1 MLPKIDVSALNLIKS
16 EIDVSLTQIEGA
28 LSAFVED
35 NSNNG
40 PLAEC
45 VESMEQVWGALRLI
59 NTQGASELGEL
70 MFALLRQINELQE
83 NTPERYFSALGN
95 GMMVLNRYLEY
106 VQIKAV
112 SVPQLL
118 LPAINDCRR
127 VLSLPELGEGF
138 FLDVPFLPEPPALIP
153 LELPAARESALAHR
167 LRHMY
172 QIGVLNL
179 LRDQADPLHYRLMAR
194 ALERA
199 AQLCAGRPQSLLW
212 WVGGAVMEALS
223 NGVELTAGRKRLLA
237 QLEQQL
243 RLLTLPGGSSQPV
256 DMTVLANAL
265 AIVGLGESG
274 TQVAEVQAAFDLADS
289 CITQSQ
295 LQAQH
300 DSMFG
305 PGGSVI
311 KTVAAV
317 LKDEIAH
324 VKDVLDII
332 ARGAQQEEES
342 YQTVADEIT
351 KASQTLI
358 MLSLNDVAGAMRRQ
372 ADVVRGWH
380 DTPAEDEL
388 NILVDVL
395 LQADNAVAALDKEMT
410 PGGQTVV
417 NNSRISIH
425 QLDEARSML
434 VAESRAGLSLVKRA
448 ILSYLE
454 SQGDSLH
461 LANVP
466 ATLQSTSGGL
476 SFLLAERGAGIL
488 RSCAAFIDRL
498 VASKSMPSMSVIET
512 FADAIACV
520 DYFLESLEVNKPV
533 SDNVFDIGEDSVA
546 DLGFPVVNRQ
556 AA

>member
-16 EIDVSLTQIEGA
+16 EIDASLTQIEGA

-35 NSNNG
+35 NTNNG

-45 VESMEQVWGALRLI
+45 AESMGQVWGALRLI
-59 NTQGASELGEL
+59 NVQGASELAEL
-70 MFALLRQINELQE
+70 LFALLRQISELQE

-95 GMMVLNRYLEY
+95 GMMVMNRYLEY

-112 SVPQLL
+112 SLPQLL
-118 LPAINDCRR
+118 LPAINECRR
-127 VLSLPELGEGF
+127 VLSVPELGEGF
-138 FLDVPFLPEPPALIP
+138 FLDVPFLPEPPALTP
-153 LELPAARESALAHR
+153 LDLPPTRESALAHR
-167 LRHMY
+167 IRHMY
-172 QIGVLNL
+172 QIGLLNL
-179 LRDQADPLHYRLMAR
+179 LRDQAEPLHFRLMSR
-194 ALERA
+194 AMERA
-199 AQLCAGRPQSLLW
+199 AQFCAGRPQSLLW
-212 WVGGAVMEALS
+212 WVGEAVLEALS
-223 NGVELTAGRKRLLA
+223 NGVELTTGRKRLLA
-237 QLEQQL
+237 QMEQQL
-243 RLLTLPGGSSQPV
+243 RLLSLPGGASQPV

-265 AIVGLGESG
+265 AIVGLGDTG
-274 TQVAEVQAAFDLADS
+274 GKVAEVQSSFDLQTT
-289 CITQSQ
+289 CISQSQ

-324 VKDVLDII
+324 IKDVLDII

-342 YQTVADEIT
+342 YQTVAGEIT

-372 ADVVRGWH
+372 ADIVRGWH
-380 DTPAEDEL
+380 EFPGEEDL
-388 NILVDVL
+388 NTLVDVL
-395 LQADNAVAALDKEMT
+395 LQADNSVAALDKEMT

-417 NNSRISIH
+417 NNARISIH
-425 QLDEARSML
+425 QLDEARAML
-434 VAESRAGLSLVKRA
+434 VAESRAGMALVKRA
-448 ILSYLE
+448 ILSYIE
-454 SQGDSLH
+454 SQGDTLH

-476 SFLLAERGAGIL
+476 SFLMADRGAGIL
-488 RSCAAFIDRL
+488 RSCAAFVDRL
-498 VASKSMPSMSVIET
+498 VGSKAMAPMNIIET

-520 DYFLESLEVNKPV
+520 DYYLESLEVNKPV
-533 SDNVFDIGEDSVA
+533 SDNVFDIGEESVA
-546 DLGFPVVNRQ
+546 ELGFPVLNRQ

>member
-40 PLAEC
+40 TLGDCAEA
-45 VESMEQVWGALRLI
+45 MEQVWGALRLI
-59 NTQGASELGEL
+59 NVHGASELSEL

-95 GMMVLNRYLEY
+95 GMMVMNRYLEY

-112 SVPQLL
+112 SLPQLL
-118 LPAINDCRR
+118 LPSINECRKA
-127 VLSLPELGEGF
+127 LGLPELGEGF
-138 FLDVPFLPEPPALIP
+138 FLDVPYLPAPPALMP
-153 LELPAARESALAHR
+153 LDLDSSRELQLAHR
-167 LRHMY
+167 IRHMY
-172 QIGVLNL
+172 QIGLLNL
-179 LRDQADPLHYRLMAR
+179 LRDQAEPVHYRLMGR

-199 AQLCAGRPQSLLW
+199 AQICAGNAQSLLW
-212 WVGGAVMEALS
+212 WVGQAVMEALS
-223 NGVELTAGRKRLLA
+223 GGVELTDGRKRLLA

-256 DMTVLANAL
+256 DTSVLANAL

-274 TQVAEVQAAFDLADS
+274 EHVLEVQSAFELGAS
-289 CITQSQ
+289 CIPQSQ
-295 LQAQH
+295 LRLQH

-324 VKDVLDII
+324 IKDVLDII
-332 ARGAQQEEES
+332 ARGSQQEEES
-342 YQTVADEIT
+342 YETVADEIT

-372 ADVVRGWH
+372 ADVVRHWQ
-380 DTPAEDEL
+380 DVPAEGEL
-388 NILVDVL
+388 NVLVDIL

-410 PGGQTVV
+410 PGSQTVV
-417 NNSRISIH
+417 NNARISIH

-434 VAESRAGLSLVKRA
+434 VAESRAGMSLVKRA
-448 ILSYLE
+448 ILSYIE
-454 SQGDSLH
+454 SQGDTLH

-476 SFLLAERGAGIL
+476 SFLMAERGAGIL

-498 VASKSMPSMSVIET
+498 VNTKQMAPMSVIET

-520 DYFLESLEVNKPV
+520 DYYLESLEVNKPV
-533 SDNVFDIGEDSVA
+533 SDNVFDIGEESVA
-546 DLGFPVVNRQ
+546 ELGFPVLNRQ

>member
-16 EIDVSLTQIEGA
+16 EIDVSLAQIEGS

-35 NSNNG
+35 NTNNG
-40 PLAEC
+40 PLGEC
-45 VESMEQVWGALRLI
+45 VESMQQVWGALRLI
-59 NTQGASELGEL
+59 NLQGAAELAEL
-70 MFALLRQINELQE
+70 LFALLRQISELQE
-83 NTPERYFSALGN
+83 NTPERFFSALGN
-95 GMMVLNRYLEY
+95 GMMVMIRYLEY
-106 VQIKAV
+106 VQIKAI

-118 LPAINDCRR
+118 LPSINDCRR
-127 VLSLPELGEGF
+127 VLSVPELGEGY
-138 FLDVPFLPEPPALIP
+138 FLDVPFLPETPAVLP
-153 LELPAARESALAHR
+153 LDLEPAREMALAHR
-167 LRHMY
+167 IRHMY
-172 QIGVLNL
+172 QIGLLNL
-179 LRDQADPLHYRLMAR
+179 LRDQAEPLHYHLMSR

-199 AQLCAGRPQSLLW
+199 TQLCAGRAQSLMW
-212 WVGGAVMEALS
+212 WVGEAVLEAFS
-223 NGVELTAGRKRLLA
+223 SGVELTQGRKRLLA

-243 RLLTLPGGSSQPV
+243 RLLSMQGGASQPV

-274 TQVAEVQAAFDLADS
+274 RKVLDVQQAFDLADN
-289 CITQSQ
+289 CISQSQ

-372 ADVVRGWH
+372 ADIVRGWH
-380 DTPAEDEL
+380 EFPGEQEL
-388 NILVDVL
+388 NTLVDVL
-395 LQADNAVAALDKEMT
+395 LQADNSVAALDKEMS
-410 PGGQTVV
+410 PGNQTVV

-425 QLDEARSML
+425 QLDEARAML
-434 VAESRAGLSLVKRA
+434 VAESRAGMSLVKRA

-476 SFLLAERGAGIL
+476 SFLMADRGAGVL
-488 RSCAAFIDRL
+488 RSCAAFVDRL
-498 VASKSMPSMSVIET
+498 VNSKSMPPMSIIET

-520 DYFLESLEVNKPV
+520 DYYLESLEVNKPV
-533 SDNVFDIGEDSVA
+533 SDNVFDIGEESVA
-546 DLGFPVVNRQ
+546 ELGFPVLNRQ

>member
-40 PLAEC
+40 SLGEC
-45 VESMEQVWGALRLI
+45 VEAMEQVWGALRLI
-59 NTQGASELGEL
+59 NVHGASELSEL
-70 MFALLRQINELQE
+70 MFALLRQISELQE

-95 GMMVLNRYLEY
+95 GMMVMNRYLEY

-112 SVPQLL
+112 SLPQLL
-118 LPAINDCRR
+118 LPSINECRKA
-127 VLSLPELGEGF
+127 LGLPELGEGF
-138 FLDVPFLPEPPALIP
+138 YLDVPYLPAPPALLP
-153 LELPAARESALAHR
+153 LDLDTAREQQLAHR
-167 LRHMY
+167 VRHMY
-172 QIGVLNL
+172 QIGLVNL
-179 LRDQADPLHYRLMAR
+179 LRDQAEPVHYHLMSR

-199 AQLCAGRPQSLLW
+199 AQLCAGNAQSLLW
-212 WVGGAVMEALS
+212 WVGQAVMEALS
-223 NGVELTAGRKRLLA
+223 GGVELTGGRKRLLA

-243 RLLTLPGGSSQPV
+243 RLLSLPGGSAQPV
-256 DMTVLANAL
+256 DTTVLANAL

-274 TQVAEVQAAFDLADS
+274 AHVTEVQAAFELSAS
-289 CITQSQ
+289 CISQSQ
-295 LQAQH
+295 LQSQH

-311 KTVAAV
+311 KTVATV

-324 VKDVLDII
+324 IKDVLDII
-332 ARGAQQEEES
+332 ARGSQQEEES
-342 YQTVADEIT
+342 YETVADEIT

-372 ADVVRGWH
+372 ADVVRHWS
-380 DTPAEDEL
+380 DVPKESEL
-388 NILVDVL
+388 NVLVDIL

-410 PGGQTVV
+410 PGSQTVV
-417 NNSRISIH
+417 NNARISIH
-425 QLDEARSML
+425 QLDEARAML
-434 VAESRAGLSLVKRA
+434 VAESRAGMSLVKRA
-448 ILSYLE
+448 ILSYIE
-454 SQGDSLH
+454 SQGDTLH

-476 SFLLAERGAGIL
+476 SFLMAERGAGIL
-488 RSCAAFIDRL
+488 RSCAAFVDRL
-498 VASKSMPSMSVIET
+498 VNTKQMAPMSVIET

-520 DYFLESLEVNKPV
+520 DYYLESLEVNKPV

-546 DLGFPVVNRQ
+546 ELGFPVLNRQ

>member
-16 EIDVSLTQIEGA
+16 EIDVSLAQIEGS

-35 NSNNG
+35 NTNNG
-40 PLAEC
+40 PLGEC
-45 VESMEQVWGALRLI
+45 VESMQQVWGALRLI
-59 NTQGASELGEL
+59 NLQGAAELAEL
-70 MFALLRQINELQE
+70 LFALLRQISELQE

-95 GMMVLNRYLEY
+95 GMMVMIRYLEY
-106 VQIKAV
+106 VQIKAI

-118 LPAINDCRR
+118 LPSINDCRR
-127 VLSLPELGEGF
+127 VLSVPELGEGY
-138 FLDVPFLPEPPALIP
+138 FLDVPFLPETPAVLP
-153 LELPAARESALAHR
+153 LDLDPSREMALAHR
-167 LRHMY
+167 IRHMY
-172 QIGVLNL
+172 QIGLLNL
-179 LRDQADPLHYRLMAR
+179 LRDQAEPLHYRLMSR

-199 AQLCAGRPQSLLW
+199 TQLCAGRAQSLLW
-212 WVGGAVMEALS
+212 WVGEAVLEAFS
-223 NGVELTAGRKRLLA
+223 SGVELTQGRKRLLA

-243 RLLTLPGGSSQPV
+243 RLLSMQGGASQPV

-274 TQVAEVQAAFDLADS
+274 SKVLEVQQAFDLADN
-289 CITQSQ
+289 CISQSQ

-342 YQTVADEIT
+342 YQTVADEIA
-351 KASQTLI
+351 KASQTLV

-372 ADVVRGWH
+372 ADIVRGWH
-380 DTPAEDEL
+380 EFPGEQDL
-388 NILVDVL
+388 NTLVDVL
-395 LQADNAVAALDKEMT
+395 LQADNSVAALDKEMS
-410 PGGQTVV
+410 PGNQTVV

-425 QLDEARSML
+425 QLDEARAML
-434 VAESRAGLSLVKRA
+434 VAESRAGMSLVKRA

-476 SFLLAERGAGIL
+476 SFLMADRGSGVL
-488 RSCAAFIDRL
+488 RSCAAFVDRL
-498 VASKSMPSMSVIET
+498 VNAKSMPPMSVIET

-520 DYFLESLEVNKPV
+520 DYYLESLEVNKPV
-533 SDNVFDIGEDSVA
+533 SDNVFDIGEESVA
-546 DLGFPVVNRQ
+546 ELGFPVLNRQ